1 MEIWALMS
9 LKEHLLSKLNMS
21 SCEAAVSK
29 IVSSVFDPLLNQ
41 DYLSLGAVDTM
52 SVQDEQVRLG
62 IQLGYCSP
70 SIEAKVGLNIVSQLQ
85 LAGFNNAH
93 VDVVGE
99 VKACPGQTGSEH
111 LSEIKNII
119 MVASGKGGVGKS
131 TTAVNLA
138 LALKLEGAEV
148 GLLDADIYGP
158 SQRMMMGIAEDQK
171 PQLVDGKFLQP
182 MTSMGI
188 KSMSVGYLS
197 EEKAPMIWR
206 GPMATRMLTQLLEQT
221 MWGPLD
227 YLIIDMPPGTGD
239 IQISLA
245 QKLSISGAV
254 IVTTPQEVA
263 LADAKKGI
271 EMFNKVNIPILGV
284 VENMATYVCPKCG
297 HEESIFGEHGA
308 QKMAQD
314 YGVSVLG
321 SLPLNLKI
329 REDIDKGMPTVA
341 ADPMGALSVAYTSL
355 AHQVA
360 AQQWLKNIHNAT
372 PASVVIFED

>member
-1 MEIWALMS
+1 MPSTEDKVRS
-9 LKEHLLSKLNMS
+9 LLS
-21 SCEAAVSK
+21 AVS
-29 IVSSVFDPLLNQ
+29 DPLLGRNYF
-41 DYLSLGAVDTM
+41 DLGAIE
-52 SVQDEQVRLG
+52 SIAVQNEEVKLRLRLG
-62 IQLGYCSP
+62 YLSP
-70 SIEAKVGLNIVSQLQ
+70 SIEAKVGLTLASQFQ
-85 LAGFNNAH
+85 LAGFNNSQ
-93 VDVVGE
+93 VDVVGG
-99 VKACPGQTGSEH
+99 VKACPSQTGSGN
-111 LSEIKNII
+111 LRQIKNII

-131 TTAVNLA
+131 TTAANLA

-158 SQRMMMGIAEDQK
+158 SQRMMLGIAEDQK
-171 PQLVDGKFLQP
+171 PQLVDEKFLQP
-182 MTSMGI
+182 MESMGI

-206 GPMATRMLTQLLEQT
+206 GPMATRMLTQLMEQT
-221 MWGPLD
+221 IWGPLD
-227 YLIIDMPPGTGD
+227 YLIVDMPPGTGD

-284 VENMATYVCPKCG
+284 VENMATYACPKCG
-297 HEESIFGEHGA
+297 HEESIFGENGA

-314 YGVSVLG
+314 YDVSVLG

-329 REDIDKGMPTVA
+329 REDIDNGIPTVA
-341 ADPMGALSVAYTSL
+341 ADPMSTLSAAYTSL
-355 AHQVA
+355 ANQVA
-360 AQQWLKNIHNAT
+360 AQQWLKNIYTAT
-372 PASVVIFED
+372 PASVIIFED

>member
-1 MEIWALMS
+1 
-9 LKEHLLSKLNMS
+9 
-21 SCEAAVSK
+21 
-29 IVSSVFDPLLNQ
+29 
-41 DYLSLGAVDTM
+41 
-52 SVQDEQVRLG
+52 
-62 IQLGYCSP
+62 
-70 SIEAKVGLNIVSQLQ
+70 
-85 LAGFNNAH
+85 
-93 VDVVGE
+93 
-99 VKACPGQTGSEH
+99 
-111 LSEIKNII
+111 
-119 MVASGKGGVGKS
+119 
-131 TTAVNLA
+131 
-138 LALKLEGAEV
+138 
-148 GLLDADIYGP
+148 
-158 SQRMMMGIAEDQK
+158 MMMGIAEDQK

-284 VENMATYVCPKCG
+284 VENMATYVCPQCG

-341 ADPMGALSVAYTSL
+341 ADPMGALSAAYTSL

>member
-1 MEIWALMS
+1 
-9 LKEHLLSKLNMS
+9 MS
-21 SCEAAVSK
+21 SAEDTVRN
-29 IVSSVFDPLLNQ
+29 IVSTVSDPLLGRDYCALEAIESIAIQ
-41 DYLSLGAVDTM
+41 DGEVKLRLKLGYLS
-52 SVQDEQVRLG
+52 S
-62 IQLGYCSP
+62 
-70 SIEAKVGLNIVSQLQ
+70 SIEAKVGLTIATQLQ
-85 LAGFNNAH
+85 LAGFNNSQ
-93 VDVVGE
+93 VDVAGE
-99 VKACPGQTGSEH
+99 VKACPGQIGNGN
-111 LSEIKNII
+111 LSQIKNII

-138 LALKLEGAEV
+138 LAMKLEGAQV

-158 SQRMMMGIAEDQK
+158 SQRMMLGIADDQK

-182 MTSMGI
+182 MTSLGI

-206 GPMATRMLTQLLEQT
+206 GPMATRMLSQLLEQT
-221 MWGPLD
+221 IWGPLD

-271 EMFNKVNIPILGV
+271 EMFDKVNIPILGV

-297 HEESIFGEHGA
+297 HEESIFGQYGA

-314 YGVSVLG
+314 YDVPVLG

-329 REDIDKGMPTVA
+329 REDIDKGIPTVA
-341 ADPMGALSVAYTSL
+341 ADPMGDLSTAYTSL

-360 AQQWLKNIHNAT
+360 AQQWLKNIHSVT